1 MSRRLLQLVIPVTPE
16 RRMFRIHDPSVDPDA
31 PGGPLAPVGALI
43 STNREQL
50 WVGSLQEDIDVRLV
64 LEEWD
69 EAPPPCGDAW
79 DEEAKGSI
87 YLRGQLSIS
96 MGLAGTAVR
105 GLRLAGGVG
114 DYSVR
119 VYAGNRDQVTRRYAQ
134 LFDRHRNPLS
144 DEFQQE
150 KKTLEGLERYLVQLW
165 RESLASNGPQPAA
178 PVALTAVTGRWRRRG
193 LARRLTPAGSAW
205 PVPALVPGR
214 GAGAATRRHQP
225 RSRWCWPTRAGCSA
239 AGRRSRWPRSTRC
252 PGCPRSGW
260 RAYGAVR
267 AERDHR
273 VDHQRDHRDEQDR
286 EQRADDA
293 RPGRAQ
299 DAGGPGAPECRQAGG
314 QPRIVSREP
323 PLDLGERT
331 LLVRRQ
337 RHSATSAS
345 CTGWIPSHYLSG
357 AGLYPIVLALYFARF
372 HTDRPG
378 RPGRARL
385 NTSGEPEDGNLA
397 IIEQSFYRVGY
408 ALGQS
413 AAR

>member
-16 RRMFRIHDPSVDPDA
+16 RRMFRVHDPSVDPDA
-31 PGGPLAPVGALI
+31 PGGPLPPVGALI

-165 RESLASNGPQPAA
+165 RESLTSIGPPPAA
-178 PVALTAVTGRWRRRG
+178 PRRPDGGLRASGGRRD
-193 LARRLTPAGSAW
+193 LARRLS
-205 PVPALVPGR
+205 LGR
-214 GAGAATRRHQP
+214 LGLTGAGAGARRG
-225 RSRWCWPTRAGCSA
+225 R
-239 AGRRSRWPRSTRC
+239 GRR
-252 PGCPRSGW
+252 GRSGTGCAGI
-260 RAYGAVR
+260 RARRRERGIARLAVGTGGRGRGSRGRLGGRIVR

-293 RPGRAQ
+293 RPGGAQ
-299 DAGGPGAPECRQAGG
+299 DAGRPGAPECRQAGG

-323 PLDLGERT
+323 PLDLGELT

-337 RHSATSAS
+337 RHSATSTS
-345 CTGWIPSHYLSG
+345 CTGWVPSHYLSG
-357 AGLYPIVLALYFARF
+357 PGLYPIVLPLYFPRF
-372 HTDRPG
+372 HADRPAV
-378 RPGRARL
+378 RRRARL
-385 NTSGEPEDGNLA
+385 NTSGESEGYTLA
-397 IIEQSFYRVGY
+397 IIEQPFYRVRY